1 CLWAVS
7 STTAILAAVP
17 GVTSVREVAARAVE
31 GDLRSRQVLERAA
44 VGLGVAVGQLV
55 NLIDPDKVVVVGDGP
70 LIMSVAGEHFR
81 TSLSDT
87 APAGDDVEVDV
98 SGVEDVEW
106 ARAAAS
112 LAAYRTLTA
121 GADR

>member
-1 CLWAVS
+1 M
-7 STTAILAAVP
+7 P

-98 SGVEDVEW
+98 SGVEDVE
-106 ARAAAS
+106 
-112 LAAYRTLTA
+112 
-121 GADR
+121 